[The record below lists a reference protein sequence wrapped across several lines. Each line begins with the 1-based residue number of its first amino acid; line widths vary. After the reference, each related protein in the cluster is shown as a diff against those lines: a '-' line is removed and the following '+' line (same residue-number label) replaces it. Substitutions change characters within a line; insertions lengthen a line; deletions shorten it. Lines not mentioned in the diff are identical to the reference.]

1 MTAVVHELVE
11 SWLAQ
16 LMICVL
22 LKLTIQLRLNLWTVD
37 PWGGW
42 INAQTCLLSCLVTWL
57 THDSAIMRS
66 FTVTTKKKKFL
77 VVCINYQR
85 NLCLNCILSCCS
97 QTMIIQI
104 LTVVV
109 RDMTSDWR
117 ARSVP
122 RLYQMSKNLCLIRV
136 LTYWSRQWLLGFRTV
151 IAWDMNIDR
160 LFRSVSKT
168 ISYHA

>member
-42 INAQTCLLSCLVTWL
+42 MNAQTCLLLCLVTWL

-104 LTVVV
+104 STVIV

-117 ARSVP
+117 SRSVS

-136 LTYWSRQWLLGFRTV
+136 LTYWYLTV
-151 IAWDMNIDR
+151 TTRISTCDR
-160 LFRSVSKT
+160 LGYEHWPT
-168 ISYHA
+168 L